1 MYNGLINERKP
12 MADYFI
18 HETAWVSED
27 GSFGINKII
36 HFDENALDEDQWEVL
51 DCLSDHRKFDYV
63 HAVLN
68 NEDLDEWE
76 N

>member
-1 MYNGLINERKP
+1 
-12 MADYFI
+12 MAEYFI
-18 HETAWVSED
+18 NYNAWVSED
-27 GSFGINKII
+27 GSFGVGQVL
-36 HFDENALDEDQWEVL
+36 HFDEDALDEEQWEVL

-68 NEDLDEWE
+68 NQDLDEWE